1 MSLRH
6 HVGES
11 IAARGRHAFRAIA
24 TLAAVVLLGV
34 WQAGGAQI
42 SANAAD
48 AALRDFTARIEA
60 YARLHER
67 LEVRFPALET
77 TTDPLSRLLHRRYLA
92 AAIRAVR
99 PHAGEGDL
107 FTPDVAD
114 LFRARLA
121 EGMAGRDMAIGPLG
135 DEGWPVAVVNEPFA
149 EEASDV
155 IPPLL
160 LQELPPLP
168 GGIEY
173 RRLGADLVL
182 WDVHADIVIDV
193 LVDAF
198 RPPSHV

>member
-11 IAARGRHAFRAIA
+11 IAARGRHAFRALA

-34 WQAGGAQI
+34 WQAGGGQI
-42 SANAAD
+42 PTDAAD
-48 AALRDFTARIEA
+48 AALRAFTARIET

-67 LEVRFPALET
+67 LEIRFPALET
-77 TTDPLSRLLHRRYLA
+77 TTNPLSRLLNRRYLA
-92 AAIRAVR
+92 TAIRAAR
-99 PHAGEGDL
+99 QHAKEGDI
-107 FTPDVAD
+107 FTPEVAD

-121 EGMAGRDMAIGPLG
+121 EGMGGRETAIGLPD

-149 EEASDV
+149 EQASFV
-155 IPPLL
+155 IPPFL
-160 LQELPPLP
+160 LQGLPPLP